1 MGRKKISIDQLRA
14 EVDDIIREYADDVE
28 AKTDK
33 LSVQFAKIAKSEL
46 QSTSPKKTGHYAK
59 GWAYKKTSTK
69 NKKSTTVH
77 NKTDYQLTHLL
88 ENGHAKRNGGRVP
101 GIPHIAPVEEEVCND
116 FVNAL
121 ERELS

>member
-1 MGRKKISIDQLRA
+1 MGRKKITVDQLRD
-14 EVDDIIREYADDVE
+14 EVDSIIREYADDVD
-28 AKTDK
+28 AKTEK

-59 GWAYKKTSTK
+59 GWAYKKNTK
-69 NKKSTTVH
+69 DKSATVH